1 VPLIEAE
8 IDAAESSL
16 AGQTVPD
23 VGEDADALVVAAEA
37 PLAAP
42 DIQVEARCDLQPGNV
57 DVAVVGDRLAL
68 RFFEHSALASAP
80 SPDGSLRSD
89 NVIFE
94 RLDLS
99 GSYEVAANG
108 AVSLPAIGHVDVI
121 GRSLSCVEALVTLA
135 ASERLRL
142 SGSVS
147 AAYASRPPVLVQGK
161 VRAPGAHVYSPGL
174 TVERVLAQAGAMQE
188 AEPLSALQQASLRA
202 NEQELEALAASLTI
216 EQARIDAAMASDL
229 DLAADSEAWEA
240 LSEMLGADRVE
251 SERSALL
258 SELAEEKAQQDRT
271 ADRVDTLVNRVSA
284 AQEHFR
290 VAETQLAYVLERH
303 ETLAAQLEQGIT
315 TYKDVEVLMLRVM
328 EMERTVLER
337 RDALLQLEAD
347 LRLARHESGLREA
360 ERQNRLALA
369 ALDAVKERAS
379 VREQLHT
386 VRAQLA
392 VQSGEAARTFD
403 VTIQRP
409 ELDGIEHFA
418 ASLETMVLPGDL
430 VTVASADESGAPA
443 ETPVREIEAGQSD
456 DPAVLVSWR

>member
-1 VPLIEAE
+1 
-8 IDAAESSL
+8 
-16 AGQTVPD
+16 
-23 VGEDADALVVAAEA
+23 
-37 PLAAP
+37 
-42 DIQVEARCDLQPGNV
+42 
-57 DVAVVGDRLAL
+57 
-68 RFFEHSALASAP
+68 
-80 SPDGSLRSD
+80 
-89 NVIFE
+89 
-94 RLDLS
+94 
-99 GSYEVAANG
+99 
-108 AVSLPAIGHVDVI
+108 
-121 GRSLSCVEALVTLA
+121 
-135 ASERLRL
+135 
-142 SGSVS
+142 
-147 AAYASRPPVLVQGK
+147 
-161 VRAPGAHVYSPGL
+161 
-174 TVERVLAQAGAMQE
+174 
-188 AEPLSALQQASLRA
+188 
-202 NEQELEALAASLTI
+202 
-216 EQARIDAAMASDL
+216 MASDL

-303 ETLAAQLEQGIT
+303 ETLAAQLEQGVT